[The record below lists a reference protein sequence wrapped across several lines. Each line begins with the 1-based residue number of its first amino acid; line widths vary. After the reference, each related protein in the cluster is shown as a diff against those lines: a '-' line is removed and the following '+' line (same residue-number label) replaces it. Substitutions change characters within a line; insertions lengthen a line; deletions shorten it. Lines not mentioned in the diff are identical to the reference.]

1 MIDVDDLRVGM
12 YIHLDLGWMSHPFPL
27 SSFKIA
33 SAQQLATLRSLGLTR
48 VRWSPQQSDP
58 AADHHEVRGPAPA
71 GHDDVPAAT
80 PAPVCAI
87 AGGRARADTAVEP
100 GASRTAAPVAH
111 ADPARSAPGSAA
123 TDPAPAAPDRD
134 TGRTSLIGALDGP
147 GPSTASRSASGRR
160 RALAAQRVALRVAER
175 QFSEASKACRQVNEL
190 ALVRPQEAR
199 AQAEALAGAI
209 ADKMA
214 GEQELC
220 IRLLTEAAGDKISM
234 HAINV
239 ALISL
244 LMGRAFGFTQAEMID
259 LGSGALLHDMGKL
272 EMPLRARHPDDTFT
286 PLEQREYEQHVAHG
300 LALARRMGLSPGAT
314 LIVAQHHEHADGSGF
329 PLRLNTDRMTPA
341 SRIVGLVNRY
351 DNLCN
356 PYFLAKGLTPHEAL
370 SQLFAQ
376 GKSKYDTSI
385 LGGFIRMMGVYPPG
399 SAVQLTDDR
408 YALVVTVNSTRP
420 LKPCVLVHDPAV
432 PREDALIVDLEHA
445 PDLGIRR
452 SLRPTQ
458 LPPPALDYLAPRQR
472 VAYYFEPAGV
482 AEPA

>member
-1 MIDVDDLRVGM
+1 MRAATASSTELIDVDALRPGM

-33 SAQQLATLRSLGLTR
+33 SPQQVSTIRSLGLKQ
-48 VRWSPQQSDP
+48 VRWSPQESDVADEP
-58 AADHHEVRGPAPA
+58 AAIDARPSCAA
-71 GHDDVPAAT
+71 ALDDARPSARCAT
-80 PAPVCAI
+80 PSAAD
-87 AGGRARADTAVEP
+87 AADGDDRA
-100 GASRTAAPVAH
+100 AAAER
-111 ADPARSAPGSAA
+111 PARDDA
-123 TDPAPAAPDRD
+123 RV
-134 TGRTSLIGALDGP
+134 SLNGALDGP
-147 GPSTASRSASGRR
+147 SSSSATRSATVRR
-160 RALAAQRVALRVAER
+160 RALAAQREALRVAER
-175 QFSEASKACRQVNEL
+175 QFTEASKACRQLTDLV
-190 ALVRPQEAR
+190 LVRPQEAR
-199 AQAEALAGAI
+199 TQAEALTRAI

-220 IRLLTEAAGDKISM
+220 IRLLTEAVGDKASL
-234 HAINV
+234 HAVNV
-239 ALISL
+239 TLISL
-244 LMGRAFGFTQAEMID
+244 LMGRAFGFTETEMID
-259 LGSGALLHDMGKL
+259 LGTGALLHDMGKL
-272 EMPLRARHPDDTFT
+272 EMPLRVRHADDSFT
-286 PLEQREYEQHVAHG
+286 PVEQREYEEHVGHG

-341 SRIVGLVNRY
+341 ARIVGLVNRY

-356 PYFLAKGLTPHEAL
+356 PYFLARGLTPHEAL

-408 YALVVTVNSTRP
+408 HALVVSVNSTRP

-432 PREDALIVDLEHA
+432 PRDEALVLDLEQA
-445 PDLGIRR
+445 SDLGIRR

-458 LPPPALDYLAPRQR
+458 LPPAALEYLAPRQR
-472 VAYYFEPAGV
+472 VAYFFEPAGA

>member
-1 MIDVDDLRVGM
+1 MRAAATAPNDFIDVDALRVGM

-27 SSFKIA
+27 SSFRIA
-33 SAQQLATLRSLGLTR
+33 STQQLATVRSLGLQR
-48 VRWSPQQSDP
+48 VRWSPQLSEPAGEDVAAPARTEVVAPRDAP
-58 AADHHEVRGPAPA
+58 AAVRGP
-71 GHDDVPAAT
+71 D
-80 PAPVCAI
+80 
-87 AGGRARADTAVEP
+87 AGGGADAEAFLRDRLEPDTGRLSLNGALDAV
-100 GASRTAAPVAH
+100 GAAPV
-111 ADPARSAPGSAA
+111 
-123 TDPAPAAPDRD
+123 
-134 TGRTSLIGALDGP
+134 
-147 GPSTASRSASGRR
+147 SRSASARR
-160 RALAAQRVALRVAER
+160 RALAAQREALRIAER
-175 QFSEASKACRQVNEL
+175 QFAEASKSCRQITDL

-199 AQAEALAGAI
+199 AQAEGLTRAI
-209 ADKMA
+209 TDKMA

-220 IRLLTEAAGDKISM
+220 IRLLTETAGDKASM
-234 HAINV
+234 HAVNV

-244 LMGRAFGFTQAEMID
+244 LMGRAFGFTDTEMVD
-259 LGSGALLHDMGKL
+259 LGTGALLHDMGKL
-272 EMPLRARHPDDTFT
+272 EMPLRVRHADDTFT
-286 PLEQREYEQHVAHG
+286 PQEQREYEEHVAHG

-329 PLRLNTDRMTPA
+329 PLRLNTDRMTPG

-376 GKSKYDTSI
+376 GKAKVDTSI

-408 YALVVTVNSTRP
+408 YAMVVTVNSTRP
-420 LKPCVLVHDPAV
+420 LKPCVLVHEPSV
-432 PREDALIVDLEHA
+432 PRDEALILDLEQA

-472 VAYYFEPAGV
+472 VAYFFEPAGA